1 MGAAVGVAVVE
12 AVAPKATEAAMRAAF
27 RAIGLRRGDNGAK
40 MLFEGKRREYNAMHG
55 QSVLI
60 VRVRSGKRSTI
71 SELYW
76 PSLRPLC
83 PALFAVKFK
92 NSFPTFAIQTS
103 PADPQIDR
111 DVTTSHIST

>member
-1 MGAAVGVAVVE
+1 
-12 AVAPKATEAAMRAAF
+12 
-27 RAIGLRRGDNGAK
+27 
-40 MLFEGKRREYNAMHG
+40 MHG

-76 PSLRPLC
+76 PSLRPLY

-111 DVTTSHIST
+111 DVTLEAGTPDDGVPKKKLLLLQCREL